1 MITSEQQLKL
11 NDIISRHTA
20 IVKAHKD
27 LQADYWNYIT
37 DKSVPLMDRWEVYVR
52 APDELKEHDDYIVE
66 FDSPF
71 LQSLFDVADG
81 CLGRH
86 DTIYIHDKICHII
99 YDGII
104 DLYGNDLQYEYTEAD
119 VHEAMEELLEC
130 NLLSFINDW

>member
-11 NDIISRHTA
+11 NDIISRHNA
-20 IVKAHKD
+20 ITKAHEN
-27 LQADYWNYIT
+27 LQADYRLYIT
-37 DKSVPLMDRWEVYVR
+37 DKSIPLMDRWEVYVK

-71 LQSLFDVADG
+71 LQVLFDVSDG
-81 CLGRH
+81 CLDRH

-104 DLYGNDLQYEYTEAD
+104 DLEGNDLQYEYTEAD
-119 VHEAMEELLEC
+119 VREAMEELLLM
-130 NLLSFINDW
+130 NLSYFTFDW